1 MKVEFGK
8 YYRLKPNGWSPII
21 GKCLR
26 KSKVKDN
33 VYIFEYYFND
43 WEGYHTKSG
52 AYTLYAIL
60 EEVSDKEVREYLLPY
75 ELNGKL
81 PKYFMKKVFCK

>member
-21 GKCLR
+21 GKCTG
-26 KSKVKDN
+26 KSKVEDN

-43 WEGYHTKSG
+43 WEGYKTGSG

-60 EEVSDKEVREYLLPY
+60 EEVSEKEVERYLLPY
-75 ELNGKL
+75 KLGDRL
-81 PKYFMKKVFCK
+81 PKYFMKKIFDK

>member
-21 GKCLR
+21 GKCTG
-26 KSKVKDN
+26 KSKVEDN

-52 AYTLYAIL
+52 AYTRYAIL
-60 EEVSDKEVREYLLPY
+60 EEVNDKEVREYLLTY
-75 ELNGKL
+75 QLNGKL
-81 PKYFMKKVFCK
+81 PKYLLKKVFDK